1 METNKMS
8 LGGVLSN
15 AQSQLSELRRQLR
28 LVMVIDD
35 EKTPGFDPIYTANKV
50 FFTPLM
56 GFRILKINKK
66 N

>member
-1 METNKMS
+1 MS

-50 FFTPLM
+50 FYPLN
-56 GFRILKINKK
+56 GVSNFENQ
-66 N
+66 

>member
-28 LVMVIDD
+28 LVMVIDE

-50 FFTPLM
+50 FNPLM

>member
-1 METNKMS
+1 MS

-35 EKTPGFDPIYTANKV
+35 EKIPGFDPIYTANKV
-50 FFTPLM
+50 FYPLN
-56 GFRILKINKK
+56 GGKRTEGDLI
-66 N
+66 